1 MIAVRPA
8 GQARARVV
16 RPRGPRGLT
25 ALIPLWV
32 IMPGFFPMFVRL
44 AGRIVVVVG
53 GNDIAARTVDALI
66 ACDAEVRVISPTFC
80 PALRRLRGTPNLT
93 LIARSL
99 EYGDLEDALLAVAV
113 DDDPSV
119 NLRAAREGLEWN
131 VLVTVADELA
141 LSDFVVPSFVHRGK
155 LTLAL
160 HAGTHDAILGERVG
174 KDLEQALG
182 SEYGDFIAA
191 LQRARERLGRE
202 VADPE
207 LRGRLFEALVQS
219 DLLDVIRNGGASAAD
234 ARVEALLAPVATR
247 DGRV

>member
-1 MIAVRPA
+1 MA
-8 GQARARVV
+8 
-16 RPRGPRGLT
+16 
-25 ALIPLWV
+25 
-32 IMPGFFPMFVRL
+32 GFFPMFVRL

-53 GNDIAARTVDALI
+53 GNETAARTVDALI

-80 PALRRLRGTPNLT
+80 SALRRLRGTPNLT

-99 EYGDLEDALLAVAV
+99 EHGDLEDALLAIAV

-160 HAGTHDAILGERVG
+160 HAGTHDGVLGQRIGE
-174 KDLEQALG
+174 DLEAALG
-182 SEYGDFIAA
+182 PEYGDYIAA
-191 LQRARERLGRE
+191 LQGARERLGRE
-202 VADPE
+202 VADPD
-207 LRGRLFEALVQS
+207 RRRRLFETLVRS
-219 DLLDVIRNGGASAAD
+219 DLRGMIRNGGPEAVN
-234 ARVEALLAPVATR
+234 ARVEALLAPEPGSPASPSPR
-247 DGRV
+247 A